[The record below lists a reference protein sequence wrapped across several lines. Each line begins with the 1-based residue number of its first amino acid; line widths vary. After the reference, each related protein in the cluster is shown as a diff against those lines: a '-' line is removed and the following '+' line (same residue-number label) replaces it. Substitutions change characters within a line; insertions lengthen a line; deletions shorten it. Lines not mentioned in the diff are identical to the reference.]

1 MPREMPGIMLR
12 RRLLLDSTMMA
23 SWRLKFANRT
33 GQLSLAKRVP
43 AAVGKTAAA
52 ERFALPC
59 RVVPLLFAFG
69 GDQRRMLT

>member
-1 MPREMPGIMLR
+1 MLR

-43 AAVGKTAAA
+43 GAVGKTAAA
-52 ERFALPC
+52 ERRRSKAYVD
-59 RVVPLLFAFG
+59 VVIAASYATFFQSDAF
-69 GDQRRMLT
+69 Q